1 MSADAYGKLRRG
13 PGPRDRTIMRDK
25 IKKLTE
31 DLLIRDGYAGFRFQD
46 LAELLSV
53 TRASIHYH
61 FASKQS
67 LCEEVILDGIADGT
81 GKYEELLTQGERDFA
96 SRVRAV
102 IKLNRGRYLH
112 YNPEG
117 NTGKPWA
124 LISRIRLEQDLLSP
138 GIHEALVTF
147 RGSLEN
153 SMQQCIRMA
162 IERGELRADAPVKQ
176 LALLFVAIVNSSDAT
191 TRDSMGFQKLRQLY
205 MSFLEV
211 TLAAYGAGDKKA
223 AED

>member
-1 MSADAYGKLRRG
+1 
-13 PGPRDRTIMRDK
+13 MRDK

-67 LCEEVILDGIADGT
+67 LCEEVILEGIADGT
-81 GKYEELLTQGERDFA
+81 QTYEKLLMQGDGDFA
-96 SRVRAV
+96 SRVRGV
-102 IKLNRGRYLH
+102 IKLNRGRYLQ

-138 GIHEALVTF
+138 SIHKALVVF

-162 IERGELRADAPVKQ
+162 IERGELRAETPVKQ

-191 TRDSMGFQKLRQLY
+191 TRDSMSFQKLRQLY

-211 TLAAYGAGDKKA
+211 TLAAYGTADRKSSDGLAPDQ
-223 AED
+223 D